1 MQLQSPLHPTTTWL
15 RTIEFARTVAAL
27 AMGGACARCCGWLF
41 GSDAEADEEEE
52 EDLLRSARKHT
63 TTAVERLRARAEKRA
78 DMQRKTAVELEAM
91 RQARADAHVP

>member
-1 MQLQSPLHPTTTWL
+1 MDAACNPLHRTKTWS
-15 RTIEFARTVAAL
+15 RSIQFARTVAGL

-52 EDLLRSARKHT
+52 DLLRSAREHT

-91 RQARADAHVP
+91 RQARAEPDLG